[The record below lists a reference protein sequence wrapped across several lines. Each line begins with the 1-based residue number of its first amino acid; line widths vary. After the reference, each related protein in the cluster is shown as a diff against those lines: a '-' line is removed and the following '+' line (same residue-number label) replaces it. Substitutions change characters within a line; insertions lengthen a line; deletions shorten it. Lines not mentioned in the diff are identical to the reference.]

1 MLGNLLVF
9 IIRLKSLPSKSLIK
23 MMELSTVYKDSL
35 NQLIQSTLVINAINR
50 LAYRLTYRFT
60 YRLTYRLAY
69 RLTYRKILSK
79 LAWIILY
86 TDGHAMTI

>member
-23 MMELSTVYKDSL
+23 TMELSTVYKDSV

-50 LAYRLTYRFT
+50 LAY
-60 YRLTYRLAY
+60 
-69 RLTYRKILSK
+69 
-79 LAWIILY
+79 
-86 TDGHAMTI
+86 